1 MTILFNN
8 LTGTYMHKSLN
19 FLVATIFFA
28 LSAPELLAASFQKPV
43 ELGDH
48 VFKSIKLN
56 QFKLYD
62 SRFINKSDIEYFN
75 AKKLT
80 FFKKNS
86 SKSEVHKI
94 RQTQQSNILKF
105 PLRRSTNL
113 LAAKKSFEKARV
125 AASKAGVKWESAKF
139 KGVQLENQR
148 RKYGIESADLFVT
161 FTNGKIH
168 YVIKIK
174 NCLKLKRGWI
184 LSGKLHWDG
193 KGK

>member
-1 MTILFNN
+1 
-8 LTGTYMHKSLN
+8 MHKSLN

-105 PLRRSTNL
+105 PRSEEHTSEL
-113 LAAKKSFEKARV
+113 QS
-125 AASKAGVKWESAKF
+125 
-139 KGVQLENQR
+139 
-148 RKYGIESADLFVT
+148 
-161 FTNGKIH
+161 H
-168 YVIKIK
+168 
-174 NCLKLKRGWI
+174 
-184 LSGKLHWDG
+184 
-193 KGK
+193 